1 MYTTPG
7 LRERKKALTRRA
19 ISDVATRL
27 FMERGFDAVT
37 IAEVA
42 DAAGVSI
49 KTVFNYFGSKEELF
63 LDREGEVRDA
73 IVTAVPARPDGVS
86 VTGALAPPPRRTASC
101 PAARGGRSSPIRSA
115 TACSAASSRPG
126 TPRRASGGGCCSA
139 ASALGDDLAAVV
151 AGSRGLAADDDDVR
165 AFAAMLVAAMAL
177 RRRALTE
184 GVLEGLP
191 AAEVEARDPRGHR
204 SPALAAAARAFPAL
218 DSGGGLGAAVLGHDA
233 GHRARAVAH
242 HRPAVREQEGV
253 PVEVERPPVRVDQ
266 AARGC
271 APGRT

>member
-73 IVTAVPARPDGVS
+73 IVTAVAGRPDGVS
-86 VTGALAPPPRRTASC
+86 VTGALAPILADRFVPGGEGWSELADPERYRALRRFLETWHASEGL
-101 PAARGGRSSPIRSA
+101 RGRVLL
-115 TACSAASSRPG
+115 
-126 TPRRASGGGCCSA
+126 SGER
-139 ASALGDDLAAVV
+139 LGDELAAVV
-151 AGSRGLAADDDDVR
+151 ARSRGLAADDDDVR

-184 GVLEGLP
+184 GVLGGLP
-191 AAEVEARDPRGHR
+191 ATEVEARTRAVTL
-204 SPALAAAARAFPAL
+204 SALAAAARAFPVL
-218 DSGGGLGAAVLGHDA
+218 DSGGA
-233 GHRARAVAH
+233 
-242 HRPAVREQEGV
+242 
-253 PVEVERPPVRVDQ
+253 
-266 AARGC
+266 
-271 APGRT
+271 